1 MSRLAPLLVGLALLG
16 GTAAPPA
23 RADDA
28 AEFMARFS
36 GDWLGTGELLVGA
49 ETGLQFHCELQG
61 DPSRTQ
67 LTFGM
72 TGRCWM
78 GSLSAPVH
86 ARLRYNAETNRFY
99 GEFMDGADGNGLDI
113 VAARAADGFSMQLT
127 RGPAQGRL
135 AAEAVNRDQ
144 LKVMIFLRDRA
155 RDREL
160 PIVAMGF
167 TRKDSGIAGLPD
179 YLPSDPTGS
188 IARSE

>member
-1 MSRLAPLLVGLALLG
+1 MSRLSCLFVGIALLG
-16 GTAAPPA
+16 GTAAAPA
-23 RADDA
+23 MADDA
-28 AEFMARFS
+28 AEFMARLS
-36 GDWLGTGELLVGA
+36 GDWLGTGELLVGPQS
-49 ETGLQFHCELQG
+49 GLQFHCELEG
-61 DPSRTQ
+61 DPSRTR

-78 GSLSAPVH
+78 GKLSAPVH

-113 VAARAADGFSMQLT
+113 VAVRAEDGFSMQLT

-135 AAEAVNRDQ
+135 AAEAVNPDQ
-144 LKVMIFLRDRA
+144 LKVTVFLRDRA
-155 RDREL
+155 RNREL
-160 PIVAMGF
+160 PIIAMGF
-167 TRKDSGIAGLPD
+167 TRKDSGITSLPD